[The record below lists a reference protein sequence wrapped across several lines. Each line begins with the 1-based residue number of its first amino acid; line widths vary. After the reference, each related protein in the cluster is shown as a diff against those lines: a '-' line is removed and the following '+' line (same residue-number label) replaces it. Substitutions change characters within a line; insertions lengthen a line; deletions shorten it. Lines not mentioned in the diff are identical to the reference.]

1 MKKRMNR
8 LTAVILAVSM
18 ICMLPGTAVF
28 AEDIA
33 DQDVKAAAGIE
44 DVSDAD
50 AEASTGP
57 GAAGGDVEETDGSES
72 ITDGNAGD
80 AAGAEEL
87 IKEDLEQTDGSED
100 TADAGAAEA
109 GGTQEAADENA
120 VEVAGAD
127 EVVEISGL
135 SGDVFDDVNAG
146 DWHVPYVSY
155 VLNKGIMTGKGENLF
170 APSEN
175 LSRAQFATVLY
186 RIAGSPNVG
195 YSDVFPD
202 VPDGKFFT
210 MPAMWASQEEV
221 AVITGYEDGRFA
233 PGDMINREQMATM
246 LYRYAEYRDSKEDDE
261 ADEDKETE
269 AAEADKTSGL
279 DKFPDTWQV
288 SDFAKEAMEWAIGAG
303 IITGDGGN
311 LNPLGNTS
319 RAVCATMIQR
329 FCEKFMPG
337 ELEDIEMSAS
347 CQNVSIG
354 QTSVDNGTFWVRA
367 EGVKASMDIQKIQA
381 KVWCYEDDARWYTL
395 EEQPDGSYGAEGS
408 VTSHKVRFGTYY
420 AEFYVMLGN
429 GVRLYL
435 NWSEAGIDGSEAQM
449 RVLGHVN
456 NIYNEVGRDLYAC
469 YMWVV
474 NNVSYLRLP
483 DPLEPPEGYTRAE
496 WYAIMAYEQ
505 GQGNCYCFA
514 AAFYFLAK
522 GLGYDAEFIEGR
534 VKLRSGGYNRHGW
547 VIIHLDG
554 ASYICDPEST
564 RDIGRYNFYM
574 QPVDSPVMQYEW

>member
-18 ICMLPGTAVF
+18 ICMLPGTVVF
-28 AEDIA
+28 AEDTA
-33 DQDVKAAAGIE
+33 DENVKAAAGIE
-44 DVSDAD
+44 DVSGLD
-50 AEASTGP
+50 AEKSTGP
-57 GAAGGDVEETDGSES
+57 ESVTDK
-72 ITDGNAGD
+72 NAGD
-80 AAGAEEL
+80 AAGTEEL
-87 IKEDLEQTDGSED
+87 IEEDLEQTNRSED

-109 GGTQEAADENA
+109 DGTQEAADENV
-120 VEVAGAD
+120 VEAAGAD
-127 EVVEISGL
+127 EAVEISGL

-186 RIAGSPNVG
+186 RIAGSPNAD
-195 YSDVFPD
+195 YSVVFPD
-202 VPDGKFFT
+202 VPDGMFFT

-246 LYRYAEYRDSKEDDE
+246 LYRYAEYRESNK
-261 ADEDKETE
+261 ADEKKETE
-269 AAEADKTSGL
+269 AAEEGKPSEL

-288 SDFAKEAMEWAIGAG
+288 SGFAKEAMEWAVGAG

-435 NWSEAGIDGSEAQM
+435 SWSEAGIDGSEAQM

-505 GQGNCYCFA
+505 GQGNCYCYA
-514 AAFYFLAK
+514 AAFYFLAR